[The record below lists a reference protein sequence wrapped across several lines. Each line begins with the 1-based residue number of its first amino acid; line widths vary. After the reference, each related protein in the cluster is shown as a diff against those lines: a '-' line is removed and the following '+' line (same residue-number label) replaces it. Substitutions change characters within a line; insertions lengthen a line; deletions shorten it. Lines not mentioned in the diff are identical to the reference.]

1 MRFRLLS
8 FWYRGR
14 NYPPCSPPR
23 HHKDPTIRTQFF
35 VLPALTALLSAVVL
49 STASLPAAAAP
60 AVDAGR
66 AGNAGGRYIVQYLPT
81 ADVPAEVSGLRGQG
95 LAVGRTFEHAIRG
108 AVVTANP
115 AQAAALAKSGKV
127 VSVEPDAPVKVSG
140 TEQPAPW
147 GLDRA
152 DQRALPL
159 SGTYSWTAAGAGVTA
174 YVVDTGILAAHTD
187 FGGRVAA
194 GWTAV
199 ADGNGTT
206 DCNGHGTP
214 VAGTVAGATYGVA
227 KGATLVP
234 VRVLDCSGSGY
245 NSDVVAG
252 LDWIAANHA
261 AGMPAVANL
270 SLGGAASSTVDA
282 AIQAVIDDG
291 VTTVV
296 AAGNSAVD
304 ACTASPARVPGAVT
318 VAASDSADKQAS
330 FSNFG
335 SCVDLYAPG
344 VSITSDYYTST
355 TATASM
361 SGTSMA
367 APHTAGAA
375 AVLLSQDPALTP
387 SQVAGALVSNATA
400 GVIAGATTG
409 TPNRLLYTATEAPA
423 SAPAPAPTVT
433 SVSPAAKATAVAV
446 GTNVSATFSAAVQGV
461 SGGTF
466 VLRTAAGA
474 TIAAT
479 VTYNATTMTA
489 TLDPA
494 ASLAPD
500 ASYTASLVGGALAIR
515 DAAGTPLGSISWTFT
530 TGPAP
535 TVTSCSPGSNA
546 LLVRR
551 SSNASAT
558 FSEAV
563 QGIGGTTFTLKN
575 ASTGAVV
582 AASVYRNGTTNQ
594 WILDPQEP
602 LAAKTRYTVTLTGG
616 TTGIR
621 DLAGNPL
628 AGRSWQFTTGSF

>member
-1 MRFRLLS
+1 MCFRLLS
-8 FWYRGR
+8 FWY
-14 NYPPCSPPR
+14 PPLPR
-23 HHKDPTIRTQFF
+23 HHKDPKIRTRFF
-35 VLPALTALLSAVVL
+35 VLPALTALLSAVGL
-49 STASLPAAAAP
+49 STVSLPAAAAP
-60 AVDAGR
+60 APA
-66 AGNAGGRYIVQYLPT
+66 AATGRYIVQYAAT
-81 ADVPAEVSGLRGQG
+81 ADLAAEVSGLRGQG
-95 LAVGRTFEHAIRG
+95 LAVGRTFEHAVRG

-115 AQAAALAKSGKV
+115 AQAAALARSGKV
-127 VSVEPDAPVKVSG
+127 LSVEPDAPVKVSG

-152 DQRALPL
+152 DQRTLPL
-159 SGTYSWTAAGAGVTA
+159 SGSYSWTAAGAGVTA
-174 YVVDTGILAAHTD
+174 YVVDTGILASHTD

-206 DCNGHGTP
+206 DCNGHGTH

-227 KGATLVP
+227 KSATLVP

-261 AGMPAVANL
+261 AGTPAVANL

-282 AIQAVIDDG
+282 AIQAVLGDG

-344 VSITSDYYTST
+344 VGITSDYYTST

-375 AVLLSQDPALTP
+375 AVLLSQNPALAP
-387 SQVAGALVSNATA
+387 ADVAAALIANATS
-400 GVIAGATTG
+400 GVIAGASAG
-409 TPNRLLYTATEAPA
+409 TPNRLLYTGAT
-423 SAPAPAPTVT
+423 APAPAPAPAPAVT
-433 SVSPAAKATAVAV
+433 SVSPAAKATAVAA
-446 GTNVSATFSAAVQGV
+446 GTNVTATFSTAVQGV
-461 SGGTF
+461 SAGTF
-466 VLRTAAGA
+466 VLRNAAGNS
-474 TIAAT
+474 IAAT
-479 VTYNATTMTA
+479 VTYNATTLAA

-500 ASYTASLVGGALAIR
+500 ASYTATLTGGASAIR
-515 DAAGTPLGSISWTFT
+515 DAAGTPLASTSWTFT

-535 TVTSCSPGSNA
+535 TVTSYSPGSNA

-551 SSNASAT
+551 SSSISAT

-563 QGIGGTTFTLKN
+563 QGVNTTTFTLKN
-575 ASTGAVV
+575 PATGAVV
-582 AASVYRNGTTNQ
+582 AATAYRNGTTNQ
-594 WILDPQEP
+594 WILDPQET

-616 TTGIR
+616 TSGIR

-628 AGRSWQFTTGSF
+628 ASRSWQFTTGSF

>member
-1 MRFRLLS
+1 M
-8 FWYRGR
+8 
-14 NYPPCSPPR
+14 PP
-23 HHKDPTIRTQFF
+23 
-35 VLPALTALLSAVVL
+35 VLTALLSATAL
-49 STASLPAAAAP
+49 SAVSLPAAAAP
-60 AVDAGR
+60 AVPGDSGSPT
-66 AGNAGGRYIVQYLPT
+66 GRYIIQYAAT
-81 ADVPAEVSGLRGQG
+81 ADVAAEVSGLRGQG

-127 VSVEPDAPVKVSG
+127 LSVEPDAPVKISA

-147 GLDRA
+147 GLDRS

-159 SGTYSWTAAGAGVTA
+159 SGSYSWTAAGAGVTA

-206 DCNGHGTP
+206 DCNGHGTH
-214 VAGTVAGATYGVA
+214 VAGTVAGATYGIA
-227 KGATLVP
+227 KSATLVP

-261 AGMPAVANL
+261 AGTPAVANL
-270 SLGGAASSTVDA
+270 SLGGAASSTVDS
-282 AIQAVIDDG
+282 AIQAVLNDG

-304 ACTASPARVPGAVT
+304 ACTGSPARVPGAVT
-318 VAASDSADKQAS
+318 VAASDSGDKQAS

-344 VSITSDYYTST
+344 VGITSDYYTST

-367 APHTAGAA
+367 APHTTGAA
-375 AVLLSQDPALTP
+375 AVLLSQNPALAP
-387 SQVAGALVSNATA
+387 ADVAAALVSNATS
-400 GVIAGATTG
+400 GVISGATTG
-409 TPNRLLYTATEAPA
+409 TPNRLLYTGTGATAPGP
-423 SAPAPAPTVT
+423 APVPAPTA
-433 SVSPAAKATAVAV
+433 SAVSPAANATAVAT
-446 GTNVSATFSAAVQGV
+446 GSNVAATFGTDVQGV

-466 VLRTAAGA
+466 VLRNAAGS
-474 TIAAT
+474 TIAAA
-479 VTYNATTMTA
+479 VTYNSTTRTA

-494 ASLAPD
+494 ATLAAD
-500 ASYTASLVGGALAIR
+500 ATYTATLVGGSSAIR
-515 DAAGTPLGSISWTFT
+515 DAAGTPLVTTSWSFT

-535 TVTSCSPGSNA
+535 TVTSYSPGSNA

-563 QGIGGTTFTLKN
+563 QGVGTSTFTLKN
-575 ASTGAVV
+575 AATGSIV
-582 AASVYRNGTTNQ
+582 AATVYRNGTTNQ

-602 LAAKTRYTVTLTGG
+602 LAAKTRYTLTLAGG
-616 TTGIR
+616 AAGIR

-628 AGRSWQFTTGSF
+628 ASRSWQFTTGSF

>member
-1 MRFRLLS
+1 MPLP
-8 FWYRGR
+8 WT
-14 NYPPCSPPR
+14 SPGQSRQPS
-23 HHKDPTIRTQFF
+23 HHEDPKIRTPSF
-35 VLPALTALLSAVVL
+35 LLHALTALLSAVAL
-49 STASLPAAAAP
+49 SAASLPAAAAP
-60 AVDAGR
+60 PATPGG
-66 AGNAGGRYIVQYLPT
+66 AGNATGRYIVQYART
-81 ADVPAEVSGLRGQG
+81 ADVAAEVTGLRAQG
-95 LAVGRTFEHAIRG
+95 IAVGRTFEHAVRG

-127 VSVEPDAPVKVSG
+127 LSVEPDVPITVSA

-159 SGTYSWTAAGAGVTA
+159 SGSYSWTTAGAGVTA
-174 YVVDTGILAAHTD
+174 YVVDTGILASHTD

-206 DCNGHGTP
+206 DCNGHGTH
-214 VAGTVAGATYGVA
+214 VAGTVAGAAYGVA
-227 KGATLVP
+227 KNATLVP

-245 NSDVVAG
+245 NSDVIAG
-252 LDWIAANHA
+252 LDWVAANHT
-261 AGMPAVANL
+261 AGTPAVANL
-270 SLGGAASSTVDA
+270 SLGGAASTAVDT
-282 AIQAVIDDG
+282 AIQAVLDDG

-318 VAASDSADKQAS
+318 VAASDSSDKQAS

-344 VSITSDYYTST
+344 VGITSDYYTST

-375 AVLLSQDPALTP
+375 AVLLSQNPALTP
-387 SQVAGALVSNATA
+387 AEVAAALVSNATP
-400 GVIAGATTG
+400 GVITGATAG
-409 TPNRLLYTATEAPA
+409 TPNRLLYSGADATVPAP
-423 SAPAPAPTVT
+423 APAPAPTLA
-433 SVSPAAKATAVAV
+433 SVAPGGRATAVAV
-446 GTNVSATFSAAVQGV
+446 GTNVSATFSTSVQGV
-461 SGGTF
+461 SAGTF
-466 VLRTAAGA
+466 VLRNAAGSSITAA
-474 TIAAT
+474 
-479 VTYNATTMTA
+479 VSYNGTTRTA

-494 ASLAPD
+494 ANLAAD
-500 ASYTASLVGGALAIR
+500 TTYAATLVGGTSAIR
-515 DAAGTPLGSISWTFT
+515 DAAGTPLTTTSWTFT

-535 TVTSCSPGSNA
+535 TVTSYSPGNNA

-551 SSNASAT
+551 SSNVSAT

-563 QGIGGTTFTLKN
+563 QGVGTTTLTLKN

-594 WILDPQEP
+594 WILDPQQA

-616 TTGIR
+616 ATGIR

-628 AGRSWQFTTGSF
+628 ASRSGQFTTGSF

>member
-1 MRFRLLS
+1 M
-8 FWYRGR
+8 
-14 NYPPCSPPR
+14 
-23 HHKDPTIRTQFF
+23 
-35 VLPALTALLSAVVL
+35 LPALTALLSAVVL

-60 AVDAGR
+60 AADTSR
-66 AGNAGGRYIVQYLPT
+66 AGNASGRYIVRYAAS

-147 GLDRA
+147 GLDRV

-206 DCNGHGTP
+206 DCNGHGTH

-234 VRVLDCSGSGY
+234 VRVLDCNGSGY

-318 VAASDSADKQAS
+318 VAASDSTDKQAS

-375 AVLLSQDPALTP
+375 AVLLSQNPALTP

-409 TPNRLLYTATEAPA
+409 TPNRLLYTATDAPA

-433 SVSPAAKATAVAV
+433 SVSPAAKATAVAA

-474 TIAAT
+474 TIAAS

-500 ASYTASLVGGALAIR
+500 ASYTASLVGGASAIR
-515 DAAGTPLGSISWTFT
+515 DTAGTPLASISWTFT

-535 TVTSCSPGSNA
+535 TVTSYSPGSNA

-594 WILDPQEP
+594 WILNPQEP

-628 AGRSWQFTTGSF
+628 AGRSWTFTTGSF

>member
-1 MRFRLLS
+1 M
-8 FWYRGR
+8 G
-14 NYPPCSPPR
+14 PR
-23 HHKDPTIRTQFF
+23 HHKDPEIRIRSL
-35 VLPALTALLSAVVL
+35 VLPVITALLSAVVL
-49 STASLPAAAAP
+49 STASLPVAAASSVTAGAP
-60 AVDAGR
+60 T
-66 AGNAGGRYIVQYLPT
+66 NATGRYIVQYAPA
-81 ADVPAEVSGLRGQG
+81 ADVAAEVSGLRAQG
-95 LAVGRTFEHAIRG
+95 VAVGRTFDHAIRG

-127 VSVEPDAPVKVSG
+127 LSVEADSPVRISG

-152 DQRALPL
+152 DQRSLPL
-159 SGTYSWTAAGAGVTA
+159 SGSYSWTAAGAGVTA
-174 YVVDTGILAAHTD
+174 YVVDTGILASHTD

-199 ADGNGTT
+199 SDGNGTT
-206 DCNGHGTP
+206 DCNGHGTH
-214 VAGTVAGATYGVA
+214 VAGTLAGSTYGVA
-227 KGATLVP
+227 KSATLVP

-261 AGMPAVANL
+261 AGTPAVANL
-270 SLGGAASSTVDA
+270 SLGGAASTAVDN
-282 AIQAVIDDG
+282 AIQAVLNDG

-296 AAGNSAVD
+296 AAGNSATD

-344 VSITSDYYTST
+344 VGITSDYYTST

-375 AVLLSQDPALTP
+375 AVLLSQNPALAP
-387 SQVAGALVSNATA
+387 ADVAAALVSNATP
-400 GVIAGATTG
+400 GVVAGAGTG
-409 TPNRLLYTATEAPA
+409 TPDRLLYTGAAAPA
-423 SAPAPAPTVT
+423 PAPAPAPTVT
-433 SVSPAAKATAVAV
+433 SVSPAAKATAAAA
-446 GTNVSATFSAAVQGV
+446 GTNVTATFSASVQGV
-461 SGGTF
+461 SAGTF
-466 VLRTAAGA
+466 MLTNAAGGSI
-474 TIAAT
+474 TAT
-479 VTYNATTMTA
+479 VTYNDSTRTA

-494 ASLAPD
+494 VNLAAD
-500 ASYTASLVGGALAIR
+500 ATYTATLVGGPAAIR
-515 DAAGTPLGSISWTFT
+515 DAAGTPLATTSWTFT

-535 TVTSCSPGSNA
+535 TVTSISPGSNA

-551 SSNASAT
+551 SSNISAT

-563 QGIGGTTFTLKN
+563 QGVGTATFTLKN

-594 WILDPQEP
+594 WILDPQGA
-602 LAAKTRYTVTLTGG
+602 LAAKTRYTVTLIGG
-616 TTGIR
+616 GAAIR

-628 AGRSWQFTTGSF
+628 SNGSWQFTTGSF

>member
-1 MRFRLLS
+1 M
-8 FWYRGR
+8 
-14 NYPPCSPPR
+14 PR
-23 HHKDPTIRTQFF
+23 HHKDPKIRTRFF
-35 VLPALTALLSAVVL
+35 VLPALTALLSAVGL
-49 STASLPAAAAP
+49 STVSLPAAAAP
-60 AVDAGR
+60 APA
-66 AGNAGGRYIVQYLPT
+66 AATGRYIVQYAAT
-81 ADVPAEVSGLRGQG
+81 ADLAAEVSGLRGQG
-95 LAVGRTFEHAIRG
+95 LAVGRTFEHAVRG

-115 AQAAALAKSGKV
+115 AQAAALARSGKV
-127 VSVEPDAPVKVSG
+127 LSVEPDAPVKVSG

-152 DQRALPL
+152 DQRTLPL
-159 SGTYSWTAAGAGVTA
+159 SGSYSWTAAGAGVTA
-174 YVVDTGILAAHTD
+174 YVVDTGILASHTD

-206 DCNGHGTP
+206 DCNGHGTH

-227 KGATLVP
+227 KSATLVP

-261 AGMPAVANL
+261 AGTPAVANL

-282 AIQAVIDDG
+282 AIQAVLDDG

-344 VSITSDYYTST
+344 VGITSDYYTST

-375 AVLLSQDPALTP
+375 AVLLSQNPALAP
-387 SQVAGALVSNATA
+387 ADVAAALVANATS
-400 GVIAGATTG
+400 GVIAGASAG
-409 TPNRLLYTATEAPA
+409 TPNRLLYTGAT
-423 SAPAPAPTVT
+423 APAPAPAPAPAVT
-433 SVSPAAKATAVAV
+433 SVSPAAKATAVAA
-446 GTNVSATFSAAVQGV
+446 GTNVTATFSTAVQGV
-461 SGGTF
+461 SAGTF
-466 VLRTAAGA
+466 VLRNAAGNS
-474 TIAAT
+474 IAAT
-479 VTYNATTMTA
+479 VTYNATTLAA

-500 ASYTASLVGGALAIR
+500 ASYTAILTGGASAIR
-515 DAAGTPLGSISWTFT
+515 DAAGTPLASTSWTFT

-535 TVTSCSPGSNA
+535 TVTSYSPGSNA

-551 SSNASAT
+551 SSSISAT

-563 QGIGGTTFTLKN
+563 QGVNTTTFTLKN
-575 ASTGAVV
+575 PATGAVV
-582 AASVYRNGTTNQ
+582 AATAYRNGTTNQ
-594 WILDPQEP
+594 WILDPQET
-602 LAAKTRYTVTLTGG
+602 LAAKTRYTVTLMGG
-616 TTGIR
+616 TSGIR

-628 AGRSWQFTTGSF
+628 ASRSWQFTTGSF

>member
-1 MRFRLLS
+1 MCFRLLS
-8 FWYRGR
+8 FWY
-14 NYPPCSPPR
+14 PPLPR
-23 HHKDPTIRTQFF
+23 HHKDPKIRTRFF
-35 VLPALTALLSAVVL
+35 VLPALTALLSAVGL
-49 STASLPAAAAP
+49 STVSLPAAAAP
-60 AVDAGR
+60 APA
-66 AGNAGGRYIVQYLPT
+66 AATGRYIVQYAAT
-81 ADVPAEVSGLRGQG
+81 ADLAAEVSGLRGQG
-95 LAVGRTFEHAIRG
+95 LAVGRTFEHAVRG

-115 AQAAALAKSGKV
+115 AQAAALARSGKV
-127 VSVEPDAPVKVSG
+127 LSVEPDAPVKVSG

-152 DQRALPL
+152 DQRTLPL
-159 SGTYSWTAAGAGVTA
+159 SGSYSWTAAGAGVTA
-174 YVVDTGILAAHTD
+174 YVVDTGILASHTD

-206 DCNGHGTP
+206 DCNGHGTH

-227 KGATLVP
+227 KSATLVP

-261 AGMPAVANL
+261 AGTPAVANL

-282 AIQAVIDDG
+282 AIQAVLDDG

-344 VSITSDYYTST
+344 VGITSDYYTST

-375 AVLLSQDPALTP
+375 AVLLSQNPALAP
-387 SQVAGALVSNATA
+387 ADVAAALVANATS
-400 GVIAGATTG
+400 GVIAGASAG
-409 TPNRLLYTATEAPA
+409 TPNRLLYTGAT
-423 SAPAPAPTVT
+423 APAPAPAPAPAVT
-433 SVSPAAKATAVAV
+433 SVSPAAKATAVAA
-446 GTNVSATFSAAVQGV
+446 GTNVTATFSTAVQGV
-461 SGGTF
+461 NAGTF
-466 VLRTAAGA
+466 VLRNAAGNS
-474 TIAAT
+474 IAAT
-479 VTYNATTMTA
+479 VTYNATTLTA

-500 ASYTASLVGGALAIR
+500 ASYTAILTGGASAIR
-515 DAAGTPLGSISWTFT
+515 DAAGTPLASTSWTFT

-535 TVTSCSPGSNA
+535 TVTSYSPGSNA

-551 SSNASAT
+551 SSSISAT

-563 QGIGGTTFTLKN
+563 QGVNTTTFTLKN
-575 ASTGAVV
+575 PATGAVV
-582 AASVYRNGTTNQ
+582 AATAYRNGTTNQ
-594 WILDPQEP
+594 WILDPQET

-616 TTGIR
+616 TSGIR

-628 AGRSWQFTTGSF
+628 ASRSWQFTTGSF

>member
-1 MRFRLLS
+1 M
-8 FWYRGR
+8 
-14 NYPPCSPPR
+14 PR
-23 HHKDPTIRTQFF
+23 HHKDPKIRTRFF
-35 VLPALTALLSAVVL
+35 VLPALTALLSAVGL
-49 STASLPAAAAP
+49 STVSLPAAAAP
-60 AVDAGR
+60 ALA
-66 AGNAGGRYIVQYLPT
+66 AATGRYIVQYAAT
-81 ADVPAEVSGLRGQG
+81 ADLAAEVSGLRGQG
-95 LAVGRTFEHAIRG
+95 LAVGRTFEHAVRG

-115 AQAAALAKSGKV
+115 AQAAALARSGKV
-127 VSVEPDAPVKVSG
+127 LSVEPDAPVKVSG

-152 DQRALPL
+152 DQRTLPL
-159 SGTYSWTAAGAGVTA
+159 SGSYSWTAAGAGVTA
-174 YVVDTGILAAHTD
+174 YVVDTGILASHTD

-206 DCNGHGTP
+206 DCNGHGTH

-227 KGATLVP
+227 KSATLVP

-261 AGMPAVANL
+261 AGTPAVANL

-282 AIQAVIDDG
+282 AIQAVLDDG

-344 VSITSDYYTST
+344 VGITSDYYTST

-375 AVLLSQDPALTP
+375 AVLLSQNPALAP
-387 SQVAGALVSNATA
+387 ADVAAALVANATS
-400 GVIAGATTG
+400 GVIAGASAG
-409 TPNRLLYTATEAPA
+409 TPNRLLYTGAT
-423 SAPAPAPTVT
+423 APAPAPAPAPAVT
-433 SVSPAAKATAVAV
+433 SVSPAAKATAVAA
-446 GTNVSATFSAAVQGV
+446 GTNVTATFSTAVQGV
-461 SGGTF
+461 SAGTF
-466 VLRTAAGA
+466 VLRNAAGNS
-474 TIAAT
+474 IAAT
-479 VTYNATTMTA
+479 VTYNATTLTA

-500 ASYTASLVGGALAIR
+500 ASYTAILTGGASAIR
-515 DAAGTPLGSISWTFT
+515 DAAGTPLASTSWTFT

-535 TVTSCSPGSNA
+535 TVTSYSPGSNA

-551 SSNASAT
+551 SSSISAT

-563 QGIGGTTFTLKN
+563 QGVNTTTFTLKN
-575 ASTGAVV
+575 PATGAVV
-582 AASVYRNGTTNQ
+582 AATAYRNGTTNQ
-594 WILDPQEP
+594 WILDPQET

-616 TTGIR
+616 TSGIR

-628 AGRSWQFTTGSF
+628 ASRSWQFTTGSF

>member
-1 MRFRLLS
+1 M
-8 FWYRGR
+8 
-14 NYPPCSPPR
+14 PR
-23 HHKDPTIRTQFF
+23 HHKDPKIRTRFF
-35 VLPALTALLSAVVL
+35 VLPALTALLSAVGL
-49 STASLPAAAAP
+49 STVSLPAAAAP
-60 AVDAGR
+60 APA
-66 AGNAGGRYIVQYLPT
+66 AATGRYIVQYAAT
-81 ADVPAEVSGLRGQG
+81 ADLAAEVSGLRGQG
-95 LAVGRTFEHAIRG
+95 LAVGRTFEHAVRG

-115 AQAAALAKSGKV
+115 AQAAALARSGKV
-127 VSVEPDAPVKVSG
+127 LSVEPDAPVKVSG

-152 DQRALPL
+152 DQRTLPL
-159 SGTYSWTAAGAGVTA
+159 SGSYSWTAAGAGVTA
-174 YVVDTGILAAHTD
+174 YVVDTGILASHTD

-206 DCNGHGTP
+206 DCNGHGTH

-227 KGATLVP
+227 KSATLVP

-261 AGMPAVANL
+261 AGTPAVANL

-282 AIQAVIDDG
+282 AIQAVLGDG

-344 VSITSDYYTST
+344 VGITSDYYTST

-375 AVLLSQDPALTP
+375 AVLLSQNPALAP
-387 SQVAGALVSNATA
+387 ADVAAALIANATS
-400 GVIAGATTG
+400 GVIAGASAG
-409 TPNRLLYTATEAPA
+409 TPNRLLYTGAT
-423 SAPAPAPTVT
+423 APAPAPAPAPAVT
-433 SVSPAAKATAVAV
+433 SVSPAAKATAVAA
-446 GTNVSATFSAAVQGV
+446 GTNVTATFSTAVQGV
-461 SGGTF
+461 SAGTF
-466 VLRTAAGA
+466 VLRNAAGNS
-474 TIAAT
+474 IAAT
-479 VTYNATTMTA
+479 VTYNATTLAA

-500 ASYTASLVGGALAIR
+500 ASYTATLTGGASAIR
-515 DAAGTPLGSISWTFT
+515 DAAGTPLASTSWTFT

-535 TVTSCSPGSNA
+535 TVTSYSPGSNA

-551 SSNASAT
+551 SSSISAT

-563 QGIGGTTFTLKN
+563 QGVNTTTFTLKN
-575 ASTGAVV
+575 PATGAVV
-582 AASVYRNGTTNQ
+582 AATAYRNGTTNQ
-594 WILDPQEP
+594 WILDPQET

-616 TTGIR
+616 TSGIR

-628 AGRSWQFTTGSF
+628 ASRSWQFTTGSF

>member
-1 MRFRLLS
+1 M
-8 FWYRGR
+8 
-14 NYPPCSPPR
+14 
-23 HHKDPTIRTQFF
+23 
-35 VLPALTALLSAVVL
+35 LPALTALLSAVGL
-49 STASLPAAAAP
+49 STVSLPAAAAP
-60 AVDAGR
+60 ALA
-66 AGNAGGRYIVQYLPT
+66 AATGRYIVQYAAT
-81 ADVPAEVSGLRGQG
+81 ADLAAEVSGLRGQG
-95 LAVGRTFEHAIRG
+95 LAVGRTFEHAVRG

-115 AQAAALAKSGKV
+115 AQAAALARSGKV
-127 VSVEPDAPVKVSG
+127 LSVEPDAPVKVSG

-152 DQRALPL
+152 DQRTLPL
-159 SGTYSWTAAGAGVTA
+159 SGSYSWTAAGAGVTA
-174 YVVDTGILAAHTD
+174 YVVDTGILASHTD

-206 DCNGHGTP
+206 DCNGHGTH

-227 KGATLVP
+227 KSATLVP

-261 AGMPAVANL
+261 AGTPAVANL

-282 AIQAVIDDG
+282 AIQAVLDDG

-344 VSITSDYYTST
+344 VGITSDYYTST

-375 AVLLSQDPALTP
+375 AVLLSQNPALAP
-387 SQVAGALVSNATA
+387 ADVAAALVANATS
-400 GVIAGATTG
+400 GVIAGASAG
-409 TPNRLLYTATEAPA
+409 TPNRLLYTGAT
-423 SAPAPAPTVT
+423 APAPAPAPAPAVT
-433 SVSPAAKATAVAV
+433 SVSPAAKATAVAA
-446 GTNVSATFSAAVQGV
+446 GTNVTATFSTAVQGV
-461 SGGTF
+461 SAGTF
-466 VLRTAAGA
+466 VLRNAAGNS
-474 TIAAT
+474 IAAT
-479 VTYNATTMTA
+479 VTYNATTLTA

-500 ASYTASLVGGALAIR
+500 ASYTAILTGGASAIR
-515 DAAGTPLGSISWTFT
+515 DAAGTPLASTSWTFT

-535 TVTSCSPGSNA
+535 TVTSYSPGSNA

-551 SSNASAT
+551 SSSISAT

-563 QGIGGTTFTLKN
+563 QGVNTTTFTLKN
-575 ASTGAVV
+575 PATGAVV
-582 AASVYRNGTTNQ
+582 AATAYRNGTTNQ
-594 WILDPQEP
+594 WILDPQET

-616 TTGIR
+616 TSGIR

-628 AGRSWQFTTGSF
+628 ASRSWQFTTGSF

>member
-1 MRFRLLS
+1 L
-8 FWYRGR
+8 
-14 NYPPCSPPR
+14 PR
-23 HHKDPTIRTQFF
+23 HHKDPKIRTRFF
-35 VLPALTALLSAVVL
+35 VLPALTALLSAVGL
-49 STASLPAAAAP
+49 STVSLPAAAAP
-60 AVDAGR
+60 APA
-66 AGNAGGRYIVQYLPT
+66 AATGRYIVQYAAT
-81 ADVPAEVSGLRGQG
+81 ADLAAEVSGLRGQG
-95 LAVGRTFEHAIRG
+95 LAVGRTFEHAVRG

-115 AQAAALAKSGKV
+115 AQAAALARSGKV
-127 VSVEPDAPVKVSG
+127 LSVEPDAPVKVSG

-152 DQRALPL
+152 DQRTLPL
-159 SGTYSWTAAGAGVTA
+159 SGSYSWTAAGAGVTA
-174 YVVDTGILAAHTD
+174 YVVDTGILASHTD

-206 DCNGHGTP
+206 DCNGHGTH

-227 KGATLVP
+227 KSATLVP

-261 AGMPAVANL
+261 AGTPAVANL

-282 AIQAVIDDG
+282 AIQAVLDDG

-344 VSITSDYYTST
+344 VGITSDYYTST

-375 AVLLSQDPALTP
+375 AVLLSQNPALAP
-387 SQVAGALVSNATA
+387 ADVAAALVANATS
-400 GVIAGATTG
+400 GVIAGASAG
-409 TPNRLLYTATEAPA
+409 TPNRLLYTGAT
-423 SAPAPAPTVT
+423 APAPAPAPAPAVT
-433 SVSPAAKATAVAV
+433 SVSPAAKATAVAA
-446 GTNVSATFSAAVQGV
+446 GTNLTATFSTAVQGV
-461 SGGTF
+461 SAGTF
-466 VLRTAAGA
+466 VLRNAAGNS
-474 TIAAT
+474 IAAT
-479 VTYNATTMTA
+479 VTYNATTLTA
-489 TLDPA
+489 ILDPA

-500 ASYTASLVGGALAIR
+500 ASYTAILTGGASAIR
-515 DAAGTPLGSISWTFT
+515 DAAGTPLASTSWTFT

-535 TVTSCSPGSNA
+535 TVTSYSPGSNA

-551 SSNASAT
+551 SSSISAT

-563 QGIGGTTFTLKN
+563 QGVNTTTFTLKN
-575 ASTGAVV
+575 PATGAVV
-582 AASVYRNGTTNQ
+582 AATAYRNGTTNQ
-594 WILDPQEP
+594 WILDPQET

-616 TTGIR
+616 TSGIR

-628 AGRSWQFTTGSF
+628 ASRSWQFTTGSF

>member
-1 MRFRLLS
+1 M
-8 FWYRGR
+8 
-14 NYPPCSPPR
+14 
-23 HHKDPTIRTQFF
+23 
-35 VLPALTALLSAVVL
+35 LPALTALLSAVGL
-49 STASLPAAAAP
+49 STVSLPAAAAP
-60 AVDAGR
+60 APA
-66 AGNAGGRYIVQYLPT
+66 AATGRYIVQYAAT
-81 ADVPAEVSGLRGQG
+81 ADLAAEVSGLRGQG
-95 LAVGRTFEHAIRG
+95 LAVGRTFEHAVRG

-115 AQAAALAKSGKV
+115 AQAAALARSGKV
-127 VSVEPDAPVKVSG
+127 LSVEPDAPVKVSG

-152 DQRALPL
+152 DQRTLPL
-159 SGTYSWTAAGAGVTA
+159 SGSYSWTAAGAGVTA
-174 YVVDTGILAAHTD
+174 YVVDTGILASHTD

-206 DCNGHGTP
+206 DCNGHGTH
-214 VAGTVAGATYGVA
+214 VAGTVAGTTYGVA
-227 KGATLVP
+227 KSATLVP

-261 AGMPAVANL
+261 AGTPAVANL

-282 AIQAVIDDG
+282 AIQAVLDDG

-344 VSITSDYYTST
+344 VGITSDYYTST

-375 AVLLSQDPALTP
+375 AVLLSQNPALAP
-387 SQVAGALVSNATA
+387 ADVAAALVANATS
-400 GVIAGATTG
+400 GVIAGASAG
-409 TPNRLLYTATEAPA
+409 TPNRLLYTGAT
-423 SAPAPAPTVT
+423 APAPAPAPAPAVT
-433 SVSPAAKATAVAV
+433 SVSPAAKATAVAA
-446 GTNVSATFSAAVQGV
+446 GTNVTATFSTAVQGV
-461 SGGTF
+461 SAGTF
-466 VLRTAAGA
+466 VLRNAAGNS
-474 TIAAT
+474 IAAT
-479 VTYNATTMTA
+479 VTYNATTLAA

-500 ASYTASLVGGALAIR
+500 ASYTAILTGGASAIR
-515 DAAGTPLGSISWTFT
+515 DAAGTPLASTSWTFT

-535 TVTSCSPGSNA
+535 TVTSYSPGSNA

-551 SSNASAT
+551 SSSISAT

-563 QGIGGTTFTLKN
+563 QGVNTTTFTLKN
-575 ASTGAVV
+575 PATGAVV
-582 AASVYRNGTTNQ
+582 AATAYRNGTTNQ
-594 WILDPQEP
+594 WILDPQET

-616 TTGIR
+616 TSGIR

-628 AGRSWQFTTGSF
+628 ASRSWQFTTGSF

>member
-1 MRFRLLS
+1 MTGQIF
-8 FWYRGR
+8 
-14 NYPPCSPPR
+14 PPR
-23 HHKDPTIRTQFF
+23 LPAPAIPRTPKIRTRSYA
-35 VLPALTALLSAVVL
+35 LPVLTALLSATAL
-49 STASLPAAAAP
+49 SAVSLPAYAAP
-60 AVDAGR
+60 ALPGDAG
-66 AGNAGGRYIVQYLPT
+66 NPTGRYIVQYAAT
-81 ADVPAEVSGLRGQG
+81 ADVAAEVSGLRGQG
-95 LAVGRTFEHAIRG
+95 LAVGRTFEHAVRG

-127 VSVEPDAPVKVSG
+127 LSVEPDAPVKLSA

-147 GLDRA
+147 GLDRS

-159 SGTYSWTAAGAGVTA
+159 SGSYSWTAAGAGVTA
-174 YVVDTGILAAHTD
+174 YVVDTGILSSHTD

-206 DCNGHGTP
+206 DCNGHGTH

-227 KGATLVP
+227 KSATLVP

-252 LDWIAANHA
+252 LDWIVANHA
-261 AGMPAVANL
+261 AGTPAVANL
-270 SLGGAASSTVDA
+270 SLGGAASSTVDS
-282 AIQAVIDDG
+282 AIQAVLNDG

-304 ACTASPARVPGAVT
+304 ACTGSPARVPGAVT
-318 VAASDSADKQAS
+318 VAASDSGDKQAS

-344 VSITSDYYTST
+344 VGITSDYYTST

-367 APHTAGAA
+367 APHTTGAA
-375 AVLLSQDPALTP
+375 AVLLSQNPGLAPAD
-387 SQVAGALVSNATA
+387 VAAALVSNATA
-400 GVIAGATTG
+400 GVITGATTG
-409 TPNRLLYTATEAPA
+409 TPNRLLYTGTGATAPA
-423 SAPAPAPTVT
+423 PAPAPAPTV
-433 SVSPAAKATAVAV
+433 SAVSPAANATAVAT
-446 GTNVSATFSAAVQGV
+446 GTNVTATFSTDVQGI

-466 VLRTAAGA
+466 VLRNAAGS
-474 TIAAT
+474 TVAAG
-479 VTYNATTMTA
+479 VTYNSTTRTA
-489 TLDPA
+489 TLDPGANLA
-494 ASLAPD
+494 AD
-500 ASYTASLVGGALAIR
+500 ATYTATLVGGSSAIR
-515 DAAGTPLGSISWTFT
+515 DAAGTPLASTTWSFT

-535 TVTSCSPGSNA
+535 TVTSYSPGSNA

-563 QGIGGTTFTLKN
+563 QGVGTATFTVKN
-575 ASTGAVV
+575 AATGSIV
-582 AASVYRNGTTNQ
+582 AATVYRNGTTNQ

-616 TTGIR
+616 ATGIR

-628 AGRSWQFTTGSF
+628 ASRSWQFTTGSF

>member
-1 MRFRLLS
+1 MCFRLLS
-8 FWYRGR
+8 FWY
-14 NYPPCSPPR
+14 PPLPR
-23 HHKDPTIRTQFF
+23 HHKDPKIRTRFF
-35 VLPALTALLSAVVL
+35 VLPALTALLSAVGL
-49 STASLPAAAAP
+49 STVSLPAAAAP
-60 AVDAGR
+60 APA
-66 AGNAGGRYIVQYLPT
+66 AATGRYIVQYAAT
-81 ADVPAEVSGLRGQG
+81 ADLAAEVSGLRGQG
-95 LAVGRTFEHAIRG
+95 LAVGRTFEHAVRG

-115 AQAAALAKSGKV
+115 AQAAALARSGKV
-127 VSVEPDAPVKVSG
+127 LSVEPDAPVNVSG

-152 DQRALPL
+152 DQRTLPL
-159 SGTYSWTAAGAGVTA
+159 SGSYSWTAAGAGVTA
-174 YVVDTGILAAHTD
+174 YVVDTGILASHTD

-206 DCNGHGTP
+206 DCNGHGTH

-227 KGATLVP
+227 KSATLVP

-261 AGMPAVANL
+261 AGTPAVANL

-282 AIQAVIDDG
+282 AIQAVLDDG

-344 VSITSDYYTST
+344 VGITSDYYTST

-375 AVLLSQDPALTP
+375 AVLLSQNPALAP
-387 SQVAGALVSNATA
+387 ADVAAALVANATS
-400 GVIAGATTG
+400 GVIAGASAG
-409 TPNRLLYTATEAPA
+409 TPNRLLYTGAT
-423 SAPAPAPTVT
+423 APAPAPAPAPAVT
-433 SVSPAAKATAVAV
+433 SVSPAAKATAVAA
-446 GTNVSATFSAAVQGV
+446 GTNVTATFSTAVQGV
-461 SGGTF
+461 SAGTF
-466 VLRTAAGA
+466 VLRNAAGNS
-474 TIAAT
+474 IAAT
-479 VTYNATTMTA
+479 VTYNATTLTA

-500 ASYTASLVGGALAIR
+500 ASYTAILTGGASAIR
-515 DAAGTPLGSISWTFT
+515 DAAGTPLASTSWTFT

-535 TVTSCSPGSNA
+535 TVTSYSPGSNA

-551 SSNASAT
+551 SSSISAT

-563 QGIGGTTFTLKN
+563 QGVNTTTFTLKN
-575 ASTGAVV
+575 PATGAVV
-582 AASVYRNGTTNQ
+582 AATAYRNGTTNQ
-594 WILDPQEP
+594 WILDPRET

-616 TTGIR
+616 TSGIR

-628 AGRSWQFTTGSF
+628 ASRSWQFTTGSF

>member
-1 MRFRLLS
+1 M
-8 FWYRGR
+8 
-14 NYPPCSPPR
+14 
-23 HHKDPTIRTQFF
+23 
-35 VLPALTALLSAVVL
+35 LPALTALLSAVGL

-60 AVDAGR
+60 APA
-66 AGNAGGRYIVQYLPT
+66 AATGRYIVQYAAT
-81 ADVPAEVSGLRGQG
+81 ADLAAEVSGLRGQG
-95 LAVGRTFEHAIRG
+95 LAVGHTFEHAIRG

-115 AQAAALAKSGKV
+115 AQAAALARSGKV
-127 VSVEPDAPVKVSG
+127 LSVEPDAPVKASG

-152 DQRALPL
+152 DQRTLPL
-159 SGTYSWTAAGAGVTA
+159 SGSYSWTAAGAGVTA
-174 YVVDTGILAAHTD
+174 YVVDTGILASHTD

-199 ADGNGTT
+199 ADGHGTT
-206 DCNGHGTP
+206 DCNGHGTH

-227 KGATLVP
+227 KSATLVP

-261 AGMPAVANL
+261 AGTPAVANL

-282 AIQAVIDDG
+282 AIQAVLDDG

-318 VAASDSADKQAS
+318 VAASDSTDKQAS

-335 SCVDLYAPG
+335 SCVDVYAPG
-344 VSITSDYYTST
+344 VGITSDYYTST

-375 AVLLSQDPALTP
+375 AVLLSRNPALAP
-387 SQVAGALVSNATA
+387 ADVAAALVANATS
-400 GVIAGATTG
+400 GVIGGASAG
-409 TPNRLLYTATEAPA
+409 TPNRLLYTGATAPA
-423 SAPAPAPTVT
+423 PAPAPAPTVT
-433 SVSPAAKATAVAV
+433 SVSPAAKATAVAA
-446 GTNVSATFSAAVQGV
+446 GTNITATFSTAVQGV
-461 SGGTF
+461 TAGTF
-466 VLRTAAGA
+466 MLRNAAGNSI
-474 TIAAT
+474 TAT
-479 VTYNATTMTA
+479 VTYNAATLTA
-489 TLDPA
+489 TFDPA

-500 ASYTASLVGGALAIR
+500 ASYTATLTGGASAIR
-515 DAAGTPLGSISWTFT
+515 DAAGTPLASTSWTFT

-535 TVTSCSPGSNA
+535 TVTSYSPGSNA

-551 SSNASAT
+551 SSSISAT
-558 FSEAV
+558 FNEAV
-563 QGIGGTTFTLKN
+563 QGVNTATFTLKN
-575 ASTGAVV
+575 AATGAVM
-582 AASVYRNGTTNQ
+582 AASAYRNGTTNQ
-594 WILDPQEP
+594 WILDPQES

-616 TTGIR
+616 TNGIR

-628 AGRSWQFTTGSF
+628 ASRSWQFTTGSF

>member
-1 MRFRLLS
+1 MCFRLLS
-8 FWYRGR
+8 FWY
-14 NYPPCSPPR
+14 PPLPR
-23 HHKDPTIRTQFF
+23 HHKDPKIRTRFF
-35 VLPALTALLSAVVL
+35 VLPALTALLSAVGL
-49 STASLPAAAAP
+49 STVSLPAAAAP
-60 AVDAGR
+60 APA
-66 AGNAGGRYIVQYLPT
+66 AATGRYIVQYAAT
-81 ADVPAEVSGLRGQG
+81 ADLAAEVSGLRGQG
-95 LAVGRTFEHAIRG
+95 LAVGRTFEHAVRG

-115 AQAAALAKSGKV
+115 AQAAALARSGKV
-127 VSVEPDAPVKVSG
+127 LSVEPDAPVKVSG

-152 DQRALPL
+152 DQRTLPL
-159 SGTYSWTAAGAGVTA
+159 SGSYSWTAAGAGVTA
-174 YVVDTGILAAHTD
+174 YVVDTGILASHTD

-199 ADGNGTT
+199 ADGHGTT
-206 DCNGHGTP
+206 DCNGHGTH
-214 VAGTVAGATYGVA
+214 VAGTVAGTTYGVA
-227 KGATLVP
+227 KSATLVP

-261 AGMPAVANL
+261 AGTPAVANL

-282 AIQAVIDDG
+282 AIQAVLDDG

-318 VAASDSADKQAS
+318 VAAGDSADKQAS

-344 VSITSDYYTST
+344 VGITSDYYTST

-375 AVLLSQDPALTP
+375 AVLLSQNPALAP
-387 SQVAGALVSNATA
+387 ADVAAALVANATS
-400 GVIAGATTG
+400 GVIAGASAG
-409 TPNRLLYTATEAPA
+409 TPNRLLYTGAT
-423 SAPAPAPTVT
+423 APAPAPAPAPAVT
-433 SVSPAAKATAVAV
+433 SVSPAAKATAVAA
-446 GTNVSATFSAAVQGV
+446 GTNVTATFSTAVQGV
-461 SGGTF
+461 SAGTF
-466 VLRTAAGA
+466 VLRNAAGNS
-474 TIAAT
+474 IAAT
-479 VTYNATTMTA
+479 VTYNATTLAA

-500 ASYTASLVGGALAIR
+500 ASYTAILTGGASAIR
-515 DAAGTPLGSISWTFT
+515 DAAGTPLASTSWTFT

-535 TVTSCSPGSNA
+535 TVTSYSPGSNA

-551 SSNASAT
+551 SSSISAT

-563 QGIGGTTFTLKN
+563 QGVNTTTFTLKN
-575 ASTGAVV
+575 PATGAVV
-582 AASVYRNGTTNQ
+582 AATAYRNGTTNQ
-594 WILDPQEP
+594 WILDPQET
-602 LAAKTRYTVTLTGG
+602 LAAKTRYTVILTGG
-616 TTGIR
+616 TSGIR

-628 AGRSWQFTTGSF
+628 ASRSWQFTTGSF